1 MWVNKEMQIGVL
13 TLAEVQVDLY
23 KKYLEAFQN
32 QELALRHTE
41 ISMKAMMLSSKSEDD
56 NND

>member
-1 MWVNKEMQIGVL
+1 MQIGVL

-32 QELALRHTE
+32 QELTLRHTE